1 MKVMKQVG
9 YIALIITMLSC
20 VPVWAQDKQSLA
32 EHHKQQAQT
41 MAQEQSEQERA
52 EDAKPHKVS
61 PKKERNSVR
70 SGNKLY
76 NKEKFVDSEVE
87 YRRAVDANPES
98 AIATYNLGNSLY
110 RQEKYEEAGK
120 SFEQALHMTDD
131 KELQAKALHNMG
143 NVMMQQQQ

>member
-1 MKVMKQVG
+1 MP
-9 YIALIITMLSC
+9 IC
-20 VPVWAQDKQSLA
+20 AQDNQSLA
-32 EHHKQQAQT
+32 EHHKQQAQA
-41 MAQEQSEQERA
+41 MAQEQQEQSGDEQ
-52 EDAKPHKVS
+52 KPQKVS

-76 NKEKFVDSEVE
+76 EKEKYVDSEVE

-110 RQEKYEEAGK
+110 RQEKFDDAAK

-131 KELQAKALHNMG
+131 K
-143 NVMMQQQQ
+143 